1 MVHHV
6 PGAQT
11 LLTLKCL
18 KLVAGWSR
26 PPGELQ
32 WLGKWSAKAERSG
45 GGGSVDCVCIYI
57 YIRVYIYIRRLVIL
71 CDVLSCLRMF
81 MCDTMLI
88 PHIL

>member
-45 GGGSVDCVCIYI
+45 GGGSVDCV
-57 YIRVYIYIRRLVIL
+57 VYIYIYTSFSNAV
-71 CDVLSCLRMF
+71 
-81 MCDTMLI
+81 
-88 PHIL
+88 